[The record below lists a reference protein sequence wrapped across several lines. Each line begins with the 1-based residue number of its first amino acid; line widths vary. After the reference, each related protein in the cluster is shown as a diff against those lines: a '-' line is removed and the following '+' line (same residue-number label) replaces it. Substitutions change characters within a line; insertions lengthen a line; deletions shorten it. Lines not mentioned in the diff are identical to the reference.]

1 VRTTNLGTNSK
12 SWVRAGWHAVSITE
26 DVQMLVAT
34 LKRQSTGDRAP
45 GICAPLRLI
54 CLTLLITPSRQNRW
68 SVKFSKRRDARLYVW
83 KRSKRSMKHIWK
95 AVPESHIQHFNELP
109 CKVWNRRIF
118 YAVKQ
123 RPFSIYA
130 FTLVRIFQSLRRKE
144 THRMKELARNGRAN
158 FQVLFRRMKNYE
170 KYRGW
175 FFKMK

>member
-1 VRTTNLGTNSK
+1 MSVTT
-12 SWVRAGWHAVSITE
+12 V
-26 DVQMLVAT
+26 
-34 LKRQSTGDRAP
+34 KRQTVGDQAS

-83 KRSKRSMKHIWK
+83 KRNRSMKHICK
-95 AVPESHIQHFNELP
+95 AVPESHIQHFNVP
-109 CKVWNRRIF
+109 PSKVWNRRIF
-118 YAVKQ
+118 YTVKQ

-130 FTLVRIFQSLRRKE
+130 FTLVSRLPVPLGGRRPTEWKNWQE
-144 THRMKELARNGRAN
+144 KNGCAN
-158 FQVLFRRMKNYE
+158 FQVIFWRIKNYE